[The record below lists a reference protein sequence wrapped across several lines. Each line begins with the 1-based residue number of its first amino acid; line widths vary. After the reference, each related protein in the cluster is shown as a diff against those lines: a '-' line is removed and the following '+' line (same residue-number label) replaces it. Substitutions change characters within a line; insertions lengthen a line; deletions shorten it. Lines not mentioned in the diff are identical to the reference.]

1 MVEINK
7 TITLKLI
14 FLISIIALSSAF
26 FIEYVLGHQPC
37 NLCILERIPYV
48 IAIVIILLNY
58 KFYQFEKIFLVLLV
72 IVFLTATILSVYH
85 FGIEQGFIEESLVC
99 DLKNGSEATSK
110 EEILKQLQEQRVS
123 CKDVTFKIFGLS
135 LTTYNIVI
143 SILIT
148 INALKIYLNYAKSK

>member
-1 MVEINK
+1 MLNNK
-7 TITLKLI
+7 SLFLNLI
-14 FLISIIALSSAF
+14 LFVSFVALMSAF

-48 IAIVIILLNY
+48 VAIVIILLNY
-58 KFYQFEKIFLVLLV
+58 KFSQFEKIFLVFLV

-110 EEILKQLQEQRVS
+110 EEILKQLQEQKVS

-148 INALKIYLNYAKSK
+148 INALKIYLNYGKSK

>member
-1 MVEINK
+1 MLNNK
-7 TITLKLI
+7 SLLLNLI
-14 FLISIIALSSAF
+14 LFVSFVALISAF

-48 IAIVIILLNY
+48 VAIIIILLNY
-58 KFYQFEKIFLVLLV
+58 KFSHFEKLFLVLLIV
-72 IVFLTATILSVYH
+72 VFLTATILSAYH

-99 DLKNGSEATSK
+99 DLKNGSGVTSK
-110 EEILKQLQEQRVS
+110 EEILKQLREQKVS

>member
-1 MVEINK
+1 MLNNK
-7 TITLKLI
+7 SLFLNLI
-14 FLISIIALSSAF
+14 LFVSFVALLSAF

-58 KFYQFEKIFLVLLV
+58 KFSQFEKIFLVLLV

-110 EEILKQLQEQRVS
+110 EEILKQLQEQKVS

>member
-1 MVEINK
+1 MLKNK
-7 TITLKLI
+7 SLFLNLI
-14 FLISIIALSSAF
+14 LFVSFVALLSAF
-26 FIEYVLGHQPC
+26 FIEYILGHQPC

-58 KFYQFEKIFLVLLV
+58 KFSQFEKIFLVLLV

-85 FGIEQGFIEESLVC
+85 FGIEQGFIEESLIC

-110 EEILKQLQEQRVS
+110 EEILKQLQEQKGS

>member
-1 MVEINK
+1 MLNNK
-7 TITLKLI
+7 SLFLNLI
-14 FLISIIALSSAF
+14 LFVSFVALLSAF
-26 FIEYVLGHQPC
+26 FIEYILGHQPC

-58 KFYQFEKIFLVLLV
+58 KFSQFEKIFLVLLV

-110 EEILKQLQEQRVS
+110 EEILKQLQEQKVS
-123 CKDVTFKIFGLS
+123 CKDVTFKIFRLS

>member
-1 MVEINK
+1 MLNNK
-7 TITLKLI
+7 SLFLNLI
-14 FLISIIALSSAF
+14 LFVSFVALLSAF

-58 KFYQFEKIFLVLLV
+58 KFSQFEKIFLVLLV

-99 DLKNGSEATSK
+99 DLKNGSEVTSK
-110 EEILKQLQEQRVS
+110 EEILKQLQEQKVS

-148 INALKIYLNYAKSK
+148 INTLKIYLNYAKSK

>member
-1 MVEINK
+1 MLNNK
-7 TITLKLI
+7 SLLLNLI
-14 FLISIIALSSAF
+14 LLVSFVALISAF

-58 KFYQFEKIFLVLLV
+58 KFSQFEKIYLVLLI

-99 DLKNGSEATSK
+99 DLKNGSAVNSK
-110 EEILKQLQEQRVS
+110 EEILKQLQEQKVS

-148 INALKIYLNYAKSK
+148 ISTLKIYLNYAKSK

>member
-1 MVEINK
+1 MLNNK
-7 TITLKLI
+7 SLLLDIILFVSFVALI
-14 FLISIIALSSAF
+14 SAF

-48 IAIVIILLNY
+48 VAIAIILLNY
-58 KFYQFEKIFLVLLV
+58 KFSQFEKLFLVLLI
-72 IVFLTATILSVYH
+72 IVFLTATILSLYH

-99 DLKNGSEATSK
+99 DLKNSSEVTSK
-110 EEILKQLQEQRVS
+110 EEILKQLQEQKVS

-135 LTTYNIVI
+135 LTTYNIAI

-148 INALKIYLNYAKSK
+148 INVLKIYLNYAKSK

>member
-1 MVEINK
+1 MLNNK
-7 TITLKLI
+7 SLFLNLI
-14 FLISIIALSSAF
+14 LFVSFVALISAF

-58 KFYQFEKIFLVLLV
+58 KFSQFEKIFLVLLI

-99 DLKNGSEATSK
+99 DLKNGSGVTSK
-110 EEILKQLQEQRVS
+110 EEILKQLQEQKVS

>member
-1 MVEINK
+1 MLNNK
-7 TITLKLI
+7 SLFLNLI
-14 FLISIIALSSAF
+14 LLVSFVALMSAF
-26 FIEYVLGHQPC
+26 FIEYILGHQPC

-99 DLKNGSEATSK
+99 DLKNGSEVTSK
-110 EEILKQLQEQRVS
+110 EEILKQLQEQKVS

-148 INALKIYLNYAKSK
+148 INTLKIYLNYAKSK

>member
-1 MVEINK
+1 MLNNK
-7 TITLKLI
+7 PLLLNLI
-14 FLISIIALSSAF
+14 LFVSFVALISAF

-48 IAIVIILLNY
+48 VAIVIILLNY
-58 KFYQFEKIFLVLLV
+58 KFSQFEKLFLVLLI

-85 FGIEQGFIEESLVC
+85 FGIEQGYIEESLVC
-99 DLKNGSEATSK
+99 DLKNGSGVTSK
-110 EEILKQLQEQRVS
+110 EEILKQLQEQKVS

-148 INALKIYLNYAKSK
+148 INTLKIYLNYAKSK